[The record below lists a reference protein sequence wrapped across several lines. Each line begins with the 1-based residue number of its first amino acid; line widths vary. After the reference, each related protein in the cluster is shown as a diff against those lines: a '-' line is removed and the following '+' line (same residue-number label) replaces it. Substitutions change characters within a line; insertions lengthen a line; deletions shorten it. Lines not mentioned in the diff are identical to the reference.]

1 MPLGLFKGERTC
13 TLELDGSRV
22 TKFAM
27 REEFSGP
34 LPPLIWRSM
43 PDLGP
48 SFDRFAAGLKARAE
62 AASYARR
69 PTPAPSRDEIR
80 LVSTL
85 RWKVVCESGTEFA
98 VAEAIQE
105 TVKIVRRQRRQPS
118 VENLVVVHLRRWLG
132 GREAV
137 VSFIVQSSASG

>member
-1 MPLGLFKGERTC
+1 
-13 TLELDGSRV
+13 
-22 TKFAM
+22 M
-27 REEFSGP
+27 REESSGP
-34 LPPLIWRSM
+34 LLPLIWRSM

-85 RWKVVCESGTEFA
+85 RWKVVCESGAVFA
-98 VAEAIQE
+98 VAEAVQE
-105 TVKIVRRQRRQPS
+105 AVKIVRRQRRQPS

-132 GREAV
+132 GAKHRLVHCPIVRIRLMPLIPIVSAFFAPDAV
-137 VSFIVQSSASG
+137 MCVTFGVSS